1 MNIFNLFKKK
11 KSKNQEDVETY
22 IDFLKSKEEWL
33 TSEWKEAIKHLKYVE

>member
-1 MNIFNLFKKK
+1 MKIFNLFKKK

-33 TSEWKEAIKHLKYVE
+33 TYEWKKAIKYLKYVE